1 MKKINSIL
9 ILLVFLSWPSFAKE
23 KIYEYQQFLT
33 DNNLS
38 ALIKSEE
45 ETSIDLIEFSSF
57 SCSHCAAFH
66 NETLQE
72 FKENEVFKYINYYI
86 IDYPLNQAAFY
97 ASIVANCD
105 PSIRSMYSDTT
116 YSNYDIWTKAG
127 SGEQIIEM
135 LNSYGLQFGLAD
147 EQLNT
152 CLKDENYQNNLLE
165 LQISAQEIFG
175 VESTP
180 TFLINGQKVAGNRP
194 ASEFIKIIKEKLNQ

>member
-1 MKKINSIL
+1 MLKLIL
-9 ILLVFLSWPSFAKE
+9 IPFFLIISSFSQAKE
-23 KIYEYQQFLT
+23 YEYQQFLT
-33 DNNLS
+33 DNEITPLV
-38 ALIKSEE
+38 KSDADK
-45 ETSIDLIEFSSF
+45 TIDLIEFSSF

-72 FKENEVFKYINYYI
+72 LKESEVFKYINYYI

-152 CLKDENYQNNLLE
+152 CLKDE
-165 LQISAQEIFG
+165 
-175 VESTP
+175 
-180 TFLINGQKVAGNRP
+180 
-194 ASEFIKIIKEKLNQ
+194 